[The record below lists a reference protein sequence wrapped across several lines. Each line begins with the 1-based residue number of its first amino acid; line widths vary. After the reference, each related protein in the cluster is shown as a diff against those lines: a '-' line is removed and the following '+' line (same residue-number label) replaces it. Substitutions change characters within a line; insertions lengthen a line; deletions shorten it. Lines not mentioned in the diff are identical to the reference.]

1 MREIQELI
9 AAARDGSTRAAGRLL
24 TLVES
29 ARRGEVLAALGR
41 STARVV
47 GITGPPGAGKST
59 TIAALVGAYR
69 QQGHRVAVLAVD
81 PSSPY
86 SGGALLGDRIR
97 MAAHINDAGVLIR
110 SVASRGHVG
119 GLAAAVPAAIRV
131 LAELGY
137 HVVLLETVGVGQSEI
152 EIAAVADP
160 TVVILNPGA
169 GDAVQAAKAGLLEV
183 ADIVV
188 VNKADREG
196 ADQTVRDL
204 RAETDAPILSLV
216 AAHGEGVTGLVEA
229 IDAHYRADT
238 PSRRTARAR
247 AQILSLAQTK
257 LRAHPDLDRLA
268 SAVSVGDY
276 DAYTAADLLLSGA
289 QPNPAA
295 EATPAQLTPGWHA
308 AHTPDR
314 PAVVMGSSGAVVTYR
329 ELEERSTRF
338 ARALRSRGL
347 RVGDHVAIL
356 MENSP
361 AFIEVAWA
369 AQRSGLYY
377 TAINRHLRAGEVQ
390 YVLDDCGA
398 AALVTSDA
406 MADVVSSLD
415 LSRIGVR
422 VSAGAALAGFEGY
435 EDVVAAE
442 SSAPLDDECE
452 GREMLYSSGTTGR
465 PKGVRKPLPGT
476 PLGDPAA
483 PPVQIARDL
492 LGADV
497 GNDRAQDVVYLSPA
511 PLYHSAPLVFTMSW
525 QRRGATVVVME
536 KFDPRECLELIQRYR
551 VTHAQF
557 VPTMFVRM
565 LRLSDAE
572 RSQYD
577 LSSLRN
583 VIHAAAPC
591 PVSVKRQMLDWWG
604 PIIYE
609 YYSGTEDIGAAF
621 ISPRE
626 WLDHPGS
633 VGRPLV
639 ECHIVGPEDEDVD
652 AGQVGVVYFAG
663 GRSFEYHNDP
673 DKTASAANAKG
684 WRTLGDMGYLDA
696 DGYLYLTDRQ
706 ANMIISGGVNIYPQ
720 EAENVL
726 AGHPA
731 VADVA
736 VFGVPDAE
744 MGEAVKAVVQLADSA
759 ADGDDLEAELI
770 AYCRS
775 ELATYKCPRTVD
787 FVDELPRDPNGK
799 LYKRLLRERYWQGH
813 ESRVI

>member
-1 MREIQELI
+1 MRDIQELI

-24 TLVES
+24 SLVES
-29 ARRGEVLAALGR
+29 ARRGEVLAALGS

-69 QQGHRVAVLAVD
+69 QGGLRVAVLAVD

-97 MAAHINDAGVLIR
+97 MAAHINDPGVLIR
-110 SVASRGHVG
+110 SVATRGHLG

-137 HVVLLETVGVGQSEI
+137 DVVLLETVGVGQSEI

-216 AAHGEGVTGLVEA
+216 AAQGEGVSELVEA

-238 PSRRTARAR
+238 PARRTARAR

-268 SAVSVGDY
+268 ATVAEGEH
-276 DAYTAADLLLSGA
+276 DAYTAADLLLG
-289 QPNPAA
+289 AA
-295 EATPAQLTPGWHA
+295 EPAPAEMAPGWHA
-308 AHTPDR
+308 ARTPDR
-314 PAVVMGSSGAVVTYR
+314 PAIVMGSSGTVVTYR
-329 ELEERSTRF
+329 ELEERSTRL

-347 RVGDHVAIL
+347 RVGDHIAIL
-356 MENSP
+356 MDNSP
-361 AFIEVAWA
+361 AFVETAWA

-377 TAINRHLRAGEVQ
+377 TAINRHLKAAEVQ
-390 YVLDDCGA
+390 YILDDCGA
-398 AALVTSDA
+398 AALVTSSA
-406 MADVVSSLD
+406 MADVVASLNF
-415 LSRIGVR
+415 SGIPVR
-422 VSAGAALAGFEGY
+422 VSAGGDLAGFERY
-435 EDVVAAE
+435 PEVLAAE
-442 SSAPLDDECE
+442 SAAPLDDECE

-483 PPVQIARDL
+483 PPVQIARGL
-492 LGADV
+492 LG
-497 GNDRAQDVVYLSPA
+497 GTAQDDVVYLSPA

-525 QRRGATVVVME
+525 QRLGATVVVME
-536 KFDPRECLELIQRYR
+536 KFDPHECLELIQRYR

-557 VPTMFVRM
+557 VPTMFIRM
-565 LRLSDAE
+565 LRLPEAE
-572 RSQYD
+572 RSGYD
-577 LSSLRN
+577 VSSLRN
-583 VIHAAAPC
+583 VIHSAAPC

-604 PIIYE
+604 PIIDE
-609 YYSGTEDIGAAF
+609 YYSGTEDVGSTF
-621 ISPRE
+621 ISAQE
-626 WLDHPGS
+626 WLAHPGS
-633 VGRPLV
+633 VGRPV
-639 ECHIVGPEDEDVD
+639 EECHIVGEDGEEL
-652 AGQVGVVYFAG
+652 GTGEVGVVYFAG

-673 DKTASAANAKG
+673 DKTAAAANAKG
-684 WRTLGDMGYLDA
+684 WRTVGDMGYLDE

-744 MGEAVKAVVQLADSA
+744 MGEAVKAVVQTADSVA
-759 ADGDDLEAELI
+759 GSDDLEAELL

-775 ELATYKCPRTVD
+775 ELAKYKCPRTVD
-787 FVDELPRDPNGK
+787 FVDQLPRDPNGK
-799 LYKRLLRERYWQGH
+799 LYKRLLRDRYWQGH